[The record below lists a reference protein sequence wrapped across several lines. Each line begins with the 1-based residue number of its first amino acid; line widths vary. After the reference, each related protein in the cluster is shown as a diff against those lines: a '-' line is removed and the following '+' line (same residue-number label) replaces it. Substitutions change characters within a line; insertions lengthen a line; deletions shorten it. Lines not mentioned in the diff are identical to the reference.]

1 MLKKRWGGNL
11 EEDDRAGKTE
21 VGQTQSLS
29 PRKLSVWKEGTN
41 FSEIKV
47 TGNIML
53 AFLSKEIVLWT
64 SRWGKGNF

>member
-1 MLKKRWGGNL
+1 VNQAVW
-11 EEDDRAGKTE
+11 GKTE
-21 VGQTQSLS
+21 VGQTQSVS
-29 PRKLSVWKEGTN
+29 PRQLSVWKEGTN

-47 TGNIML
+47 TGNRML